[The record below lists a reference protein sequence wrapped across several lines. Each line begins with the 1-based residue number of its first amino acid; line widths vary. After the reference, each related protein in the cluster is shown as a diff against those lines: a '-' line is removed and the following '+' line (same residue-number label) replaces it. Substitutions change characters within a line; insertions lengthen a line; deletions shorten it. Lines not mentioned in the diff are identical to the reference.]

1 MIKVS
6 IIMSAYN
13 SEKFL
18 SLALDS
24 IIQQSYTNFELIIFD
39 DGSNDNTR
47 SIIIEYAEKDN
58 RIIPVFN
65 DENMGLTTNLNRG
78 IQLSKGIYIARMDAD
93 DISFPERFEKQVRFL
108 DNHPDID
115 LLGTGSIDIDELG
128 NDTHLR
134 TVPEKHKEIIN
145 LLPRANPITHS
156 SVMFRKMSFDKINFY
171 NESYRTTQDYEMW
184 FRAAGIGLKFHNLN
198 EVLLKY
204 RMDGN
209 YVSRKSFMYRLYDC
223 KLRLRSFKYIKL
235 PYYKYYYA
243 FIPVILGL
251 VPKKLYP
258 LIKKMDPRMK
268 PLN

>member
-1 MIKVS
+1 
-6 IIMSAYN
+6 
-13 SEKFL
+13 
-18 SLALDS
+18 
-24 IIQQSYTNFELIIFD
+24 
-39 DGSNDNTR
+39 
-47 SIIIEYAEKDN
+47 
-58 RIIPVFN
+58 
-65 DENMGLTTNLNRG
+65 LNRG
-78 IQLSKGIYIARMDAD
+78 IQLSKGTYIARMDAD
-93 DISFPERFEKQVRFL
+93 DISFPKRFEKQVCFL
-108 DNHPDID
+108 DNHPEID
-115 LLGTGSIDIDELG
+115 LLGTGSVDIDEFG
-128 NDTHLR
+128 NETHLR
-134 TVPEKHKEIIN
+134 TVPEKHKEIVE
-145 LLPRANPITHS
+145 LLPKANPITHS

-223 KLRLRSFKYIKL
+223 KLRLLSFKYINL

-243 FIPVILGL
+243 FIPIILGL

-258 LIKKMDPRMK
+258 SLKKMDPRMK